1 MNKLLSGI
9 ASNSVFVVCSGIAS
23 LVSLVVAFMNDNLV
37 LWTIFTCCIF
47 IALLMINL
55 VLQNQ
60 KMFKRLD
67 DLKYDIFN
75 QNIDLEFDEEKNFY
89 FLNSPIIIVLTSFL
103 TVETLNKNP
112 FVMVQVE
119 YPSELDIEFNIMSEN
134 IYKDEAN
141 SNSAKFK
148 VVLKSEAIVLV
159 IENIRLKK
167 DREDEFLRTTQKIN
181 ITFESELFSENKK
194 ESLLVTM

>member
-1 MNKLLSGI
+1 LNKLLSGI

>member
-9 ASNSVFVVCSGIAS
+9 ANNSVFVVCSGIAS
-23 LVSLVVAFMNDNLV
+23 LVSLVVAFTNDNLV

-75 QNIDLEFDEEKNFY
+75 QNIDLEFDEEKDFY

-159 IENIRLKK
+159 MENIRLKK
-167 DREDEFLRTTQKIN
+167 DRENEFLRTTQKIN

>member
-75 QNIDLEFDEEKNFY
+75 QNIDLEFDEEKKFY

>member
-9 ASNSVFVVCSGIAS
+9 ANNSVFVVCSGIAS
-23 LVSLVVAFMNDNLV
+23 LVSLVVAFMNDNFV

-75 QNIDLEFDEEKNFY
+75 QNIDLEFDEEKDFY

-159 IENIRLKK
+159 MENIRLKK
-167 DREDEFLRTTQKIN
+167 DRENEFLRTTQKIN

>member
-9 ASNSVFVVCSGIAS
+9 ANNSVFVVCSGIAS
-23 LVSLVVAFMNDNLV
+23 LVSLVVAFTNDNLV

-75 QNIDLEFDEEKNFY
+75 QNIDLEFDEEKDFY

-148 VVLKSEAIVLV
+148 VLLKSEAIVLV
-159 IENIRLKK
+159 MENIRLKK
-167 DREDEFLRTTQKIN
+167 DRENEFLLTTKKIN